1 MAKQTKPPHADM
13 KDCCRRCVHNTG
25 EGVMGWMNHCSFLDY
40 CVPFGW
46 HKCEAEEKGKGKFK
60 EKK

>member
-1 MAKQTKPPHADM
+1 MAKRTKPTQTDM
-13 KDCCRRCVHNTG
+13 TDCCRRCEFNQG
-25 EGVMGWMNHCSFLDY
+25 IGAMGYMTHCFFLDY

-46 HKCEAEEKGKGKFK
+46 HKCEAEEVGKGKFK